1 MQAAAYLRQ
10 ATQSLHHQTESVAR
24 GQEIRDH
31 RLSMDQYRDLI
42 AKNYFLHHILEPII
56 QDGLIRY
63 DLSAFNAF
71 FHRRLKAL
79 EADMALLQLPNRSY
93 HLRPPELKSAAQIL
107 GGLYV
112 VLGSKLGGRIIY
124 KSLQATPPLQS
135 ISEFHFFA
143 SSGDAPA
150 REWPQFCKL
159 LDQYLQSESELE
171 DAGMGAET
179 VFRFFRDIYSH

>member
-24 GQEIRDH
+24 GQEIREH
-31 RLSMDQYRDLI
+31 CLSLEQYRDLI
-42 AKNYFLHHILEPII
+42 TKNYFLHHILEPII

-71 FHRRLKAL
+71 FHPRL
-79 EADMALLQLPNRSY
+79 EALHADAALLHLSNPSY
-93 HLRPPELKSAAQIL
+93 HLRPPELESAPQIL

-112 VLGSKLGGRIIY
+112 LLGSKLGGRLIY
-124 KSLQATPPLQS
+124 KSLQATPSLQDLS
-135 ISEFHFFA
+135 DFHFFA

-159 LDQYLQSESELE
+159 LDQYLQSEAELE
-171 DAGMGAET
+171 DAGRGAKT